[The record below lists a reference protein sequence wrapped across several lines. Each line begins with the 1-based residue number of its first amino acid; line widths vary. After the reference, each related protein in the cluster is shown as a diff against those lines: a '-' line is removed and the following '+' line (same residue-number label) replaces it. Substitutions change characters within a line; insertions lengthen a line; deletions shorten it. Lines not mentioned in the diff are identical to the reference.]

1 MKRLEGSFSFRS
13 IGAKLSLFVLLLIAV
28 ITALSAVLVIDIL
41 DRFLLSEMVKR
52 GQSIALSATT
62 PAGFSILSGD
72 RLALDNLA
80 AKIKDSQQDI
90 LYLAIVDSDGKVL
103 AHDDLSLAG
112 QAYVPAAGAL
122 LEQGAKGTVRR
133 ILRDGVAGYEFSSD
147 IHFAG
152 RHVGQVFL
160 GIDAANLEAS
170 RSSARWQIGW
180 VGTAAMLGGVVG
192 TVLLSR
198 IITGPIQRLAAGV
211 TRIKEGDY
219 RVALESRSRDE
230 LGELTRRFNEMAG
243 VIQGQKERLQ
253 KYADNL
259 EASYSDTVRILAAAI
274 DARDQYTYGHSSRVA
289 GLSLLL
295 GEKLGLS
302 AEELKELEM
311 ACFLHDVGKIRIPD
325 EVLNKQGAL
334 NEQEAQLIRCHP
346 NYGAEIL
353 GLADSL
359 HRYIPAVLQHHEYFD
374 GSGYP
379 AGLKGDQIHLHA
391 QIVALADSF
400 DAMISSRPYRPGCSR
415 TAAIREILKCRGGQF
430 SPELT
435 DLFIKILPEF
445 DAGRRPS
452 FMGDGL

>member
-1 MKRLEGSFSFRS
+1 MKKLVVSLFFRS
-13 IGAKLSLFVLLLIAV
+13 IGAKLALFVLLLIAV
-28 ITALSAVLVIDIL
+28 ITAASAFLVTDIL
-41 DRFLLSEMVKR
+41 DRFLVAEMVKR

-80 AKIKDSQQDI
+80 AKIKESQQDI
-90 LYLAIVDSDGKVL
+90 LYLAIVDTEGKIL
-103 AHDDLSLAG
+103 AHNDLSKAG
-112 QAYVPAAGAL
+112 QTYAPVSGTL
-122 LEQGAKGTVRR
+122 LEQSPSGTVRR
-133 ILRDGVAGYEFSSD
+133 VVRDEVAGYEFSSGV
-147 IHFAG
+147 HFAG

-170 RSSARWQIGW
+170 RGSARRQIAW
-180 VGTAAMLGGVVG
+180 VSVAALLGGVVG
-192 TVLLSR
+192 AILLSR
-198 IITGPIQRLAAGV
+198 LVTGPIQRLATGV
-211 TRIKEGDY
+211 NRIKQGDY
-219 RVALESRSRDE
+219 RVTLVPRSRDE

-253 KYADNL
+253 KYAENL
-259 EASYSDTVRILAAAI
+259 ESSYSDTVRILAAAI

-295 GEKLGLS
+295 GEKMGLS
-302 AEELKELEM
+302 SEELKELEM

-334 NEQEAQLIRCHP
+334 DEQEAKLIRCHP
-346 NYGAEIL
+346 SYGAEIL

-359 HRYIPAVLQHHEYFD
+359 HRYIPAVLQHHEFYD

-379 AGLKGDQIHLHA
+379 AGLKGSQIHLHA

-400 DAMISSRPYRPGCSR
+400 DAMISSRPYRSGRSR
-415 TAAIREILKCRGGQF
+415 DAAVREILKCRGTQF